1 MKKIIS
7 ILLILVMSL
16 TVLLCSCG
24 DKPPVETNTEA
35 NTNTGASTD
44 TNKDTGTDTGKDTGS
59 DSNVDSKPKD
69 PSDQDKPGTS
79 FDTPIEHNLKV
90 DNSIKLDVFESEDIF
105 GNEGNTVDYTN
116 ATAIDV
122 SEVAN
127 GKTYAITKGGVYRIY
142 GKTEDGQILINLK
155 EAVNR
160 DIILVLDNLEMTY
173 SGTKSVIYAEKCN
186 SVKIVIPANTTTT
199 LSDTANNLEKG
210 VIHVRTGNLTVDG
223 KGTLVLNANAEKS
236 RGIFNTKT
244 LTIEGGIFNITTAYS
259 HGLQGEE
266 GLVINGGRFTINSAK
281 SGLKTGDF
289 DEDKPLEAVAGTMT
303 INGGSLNINS
313 KTNGISAYGSVTINN
328 GRINI
333 SSESD
338 GIDVSEAIII
348 NGGITDISA
357 DNDGIKCDNT
367 VNIAENAS
375 LRLLAGND
383 GIDAVNVN
391 ISTNG
396 VVYVMTNVDD
406 NAFVVDPEGSYII
419 KNGRYTLVDTSKYP
433 DETYYSLESC
443 KGIKADGNVIIEN
456 VTLGIDSYEDAIDG
470 ASVEIKGGRV
480 VVASEDDGID
490 ISGNVTVN
498 GTLEIMYSNKGIKSP
513 SLTVG
518 ENGVLTIISTS
529 DAVDSPLV
537 TVNGGTMFLFEKL
550 DLTDGKLVVNG
561 GTVIAVSSTKSAV
574 NAETIFSN
582 LSVSSY
588 PSTSNAVYG
597 NWIRVTDGDKSIAL
611 RLPKSYE
618 GKLSLTCISEDIK
631 SGSYLIEIGTYQVGD
646 KINNFVYVDGEFTAM
661 DSYDLN
667 LN

>member
-24 DKPPVETNTEA
+24 DKPPVETGTET
-35 NTNTGASTD
+35 NTNTGTSTD
-44 TNKDTGTDTGKDTGS
+44 TDKDTGTDSSKDTGTDT
-59 DSNVDSKPKD
+59 NVDTNKNPTKPSN
-69 PSDQDKPGTS
+69 PETS

-90 DNSIKLDVFESEDIF
+90 DNSIKLDIFDSENTF

-142 GKTEDGQILINLK
+142 GKTDDGQILINLK

-160 DIILVLDNLEMTY
+160 DIVLVLDNLEMKY

-199 LSDTANNLEKG
+199 LSDTSNNLEKG
-210 VIHVRTGNLTVDG
+210 VIHVRTGGLTVDG

-244 LTIEGGIFNITTAYS
+244 LTINGGVYNITTAFS
-259 HGLQGEE
+259 HGIQGEE
-266 GLVINGGRFTINSAK
+266 GLVINGGTFNITSAK
-281 SGLKTGDF
+281 SGLKVGDF
-289 DEDKPLEAVAGTMT
+289 DEEKPLEAVVGAMT

-313 KTNGISAYGSVTINN
+313 KTNGISAYGSVTVNN

-333 SSESD
+333 SAESD
-338 GIDVSEAIII
+338 GIDVSDTITL
-348 NGGITDISA
+348 NGGITDVSA
-357 DNDGIKCDNT
+357 ANDGIKCDNA
-367 VNIAENAS
+367 VNIAQNAN
-375 LRLLAGND
+375 LRLMAGND
-383 GIDAVNVN
+383 GIDAVNVTVTTGG
-391 ISTNG
+391 I
-396 VVYVMTNVDD
+396 VYIKTNVDN
-406 NAFVVDPEGSYII
+406 NAFIVDPNGSYII
-419 KNGRYTLVDTSKYP
+419 KNGRFTLVDTSKYP

-443 KGIKADGNVIIEN
+443 KGIKADGNVVIEN
-456 VTLGIDSYEDAIDG
+456 ATLGVDSYEDALDG
-470 ASVEIKGGRV
+470 ASVEIKSGRV
-480 VVASEDDGID
+480 VLASNDDGID

-498 GTLEIMYSNKGIKSP
+498 GTLEVMYSNKGIKTP

-518 ENGVLTIISTS
+518 ENGILTVISTS
-529 DAVDSPLV
+529 DAIDSSLV
-537 TVNGGTMFLFEKL
+537 TVNGGTVFLFEKL

-561 GTVIAVSSTKSAV
+561 GTVIAVSSTKNAV
-574 NAETIFSN
+574 SAETIFNN

-588 PSTSNAVYG
+588 PSTSNATYG
-597 NWIRVTDGDKSIAL
+597 NWLRVTNGEKSIAL

-618 GKLSLTCISEDIK
+618 GKMSVTCISEDVS

-646 KINNFVYVDGEFTAM
+646 KINNFVYVDGEFTAI
-661 DSYDLN
+661 DSYDLQIQ
-667 LN
+667 

>member
-24 DKPPVETNTEA
+24 DKPPVETGTET
-35 NTNTGASTD
+35 NTNTGTSTD
-44 TNKDTGTDTGKDTGS
+44 TDKDTGTDSSKDTGTDT
-59 DSNVDSKPKD
+59 NVDTNKNPTKPSN
-69 PSDQDKPGTS
+69 PETS

-90 DNSIKLDVFESEDIF
+90 DNSIKLDIFDSENTF

-142 GKTEDGQILINLK
+142 GKTDDGQILINLK

-160 DIILVLDNLEMTY
+160 DIVLVLDNLEMKY

-199 LSDTANNLEKG
+199 LSDTSNNLEKG
-210 VIHVRTGNLTVDG
+210 VIHVRTGGLTVDG

-244 LTIEGGIFNITTAYS
+244 LTINGGVYNITTAFS
-259 HGLQGEE
+259 HGIQGEE
-266 GLVINGGRFTINSAK
+266 GLVINGGTFNITSAK
-281 SGLKTGDF
+281 SGLKVGDF
-289 DEDKPLEAVAGTMT
+289 DEEKPLEAVVGAMT

-313 KTNGISAYGSVTINN
+313 KTNGISAYGSVTVNN

-333 SSESD
+333 FAESD
-338 GIDVSEAIII
+338 GIDVSDTITL
-348 NGGITDISA
+348 NGGITDVSA
-357 DNDGIKCDNT
+357 ANDGIKCDNA
-367 VNIAENAS
+367 VNIAQNAN
-375 LRLLAGND
+375 LRLMAGND
-383 GIDAVNVN
+383 GIDAINVTVTTSG
-391 ISTNG
+391 I
-396 VVYVMTNVDD
+396 VYIKTNVDN
-406 NAFVVDPEGSYII
+406 NAFIVDPNGSYII
-419 KNGRYTLVDTSKYP
+419 KNGRFTLVDTSKYP

-443 KGIKADGNVIIEN
+443 KGIKADGNVVIEN
-456 VTLGIDSYEDAIDG
+456 ATLGVDSYEDALDG
-470 ASVEIKGGRV
+470 ASVEIKSGRV
-480 VVASEDDGID
+480 VLASNDDGID

-498 GTLEIMYSNKGIKSP
+498 GTLEVMYSNKGIKTP

-518 ENGVLTIISTS
+518 ENGILTVISTS
-529 DAVDSPLV
+529 DAIDSSLV
-537 TVNGGTMFLFEKL
+537 TVNGGTVFLFEKL

-561 GTVIAVSSTKSAV
+561 GTVIAVSSTKNAV
-574 NAETIFSN
+574 SAETIFNN

-588 PSTSNAVYG
+588 PSTSNATYG
-597 NWIRVTDGDKSIAL
+597 NWLRVTNGEKSIAL

-618 GKLSLTCISEDIK
+618 GKMSVTCISEDVS

-646 KINNFVYVDGEFTAM
+646 KINNFVYVDGEFTAI
-661 DSYDLN
+661 DSYDLQIQ
-667 LN
+667 